1 MIFAK
6 CIELKK
12 LIAKYNRV
20 QSVPENCLRYEFGM
34 FMDGEWSC
42 TLKSNG
48 CIGVHDFQPIYDFI
62 ATLYVEPFMYG
73 SRFGFRVHIQ

>member
-12 LIAKYNRV
+12 LIAKYNRK
-20 QSVPENCLRYEFGM
+20 QLSVENCLCYEFEM
-34 FMDGEWSC
+34 FWDGEWSC
-42 TLKSNG
+42 TLKSDG
-48 CIGVHDFQPIYDFI
+48 CIDLRDFQKLYDYI
-62 ATLYVEPFMYG
+62 TTISGAPFMYG